1 MHAKPETLDLIDDLL
16 AAIRRRA
23 WLTERKRGIF
33 YRKSVGWLHFHG
45 KEGAIVA
52 DLKVGR
58 DWVRY
63 PVDRRKDWAGL
74 LAALDK
80 GAGPTRGIAG
90 S

>member
-1 MHAKPETLDLIDDLL
+1 MHAAPETLDLIDDLL
-16 AAIRRRA
+16 AKIRQRA

-45 KEGAIVA
+45 KAGAIVA
-52 DLKVGR
+52 DLKVGK

-63 PVDRRKDWAGL
+63 LVDRRREWSTL

-80 GAGPTRGIAG
+80 GTIQ
-90 S
+90 

>member
-1 MHAKPETLDLIDDLL
+1 MHAGPETLDLIDDLL
-16 AAIRRRA
+16 AKIRQRA
-23 WLTERKRGIF
+23 WLMERKRGIF

-45 KEGAIVA
+45 KAGAIVA

-63 PVDRRKDWAGL
+63 PADRRKDWSTL

-80 GAGPTRGIAG
+80 GAVQ
-90 S
+90 